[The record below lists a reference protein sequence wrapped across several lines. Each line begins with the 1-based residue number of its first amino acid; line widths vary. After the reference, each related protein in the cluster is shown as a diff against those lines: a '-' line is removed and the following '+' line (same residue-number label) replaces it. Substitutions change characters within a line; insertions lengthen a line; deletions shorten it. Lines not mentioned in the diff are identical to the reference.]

1 VNGVA
6 RESNLLNLF
15 EPSELEPREPPEP
28 LNLLNCDPMNSSGY
42 LFLGLTAIVAGL
54 SAVLAYAVLRIFAA
68 ARAATRDRK
77 EGAETAF
84 MAAAMEDA
92 VKKLKAGERA
102 MQARA
107 EASERLS
114 GEIVASLTSGLLV
127 VDADGIIRTLNPAGR
142 TMLGLSEAESEGP
155 FREVLK
161 TARPLADVLDE
172 CLRTSRPVVR
182 RAVPLTNGIASHLGL
197 TVSPIREDNSNASH
211 GVICLFTDL
220 SEVVE
225 LEEQLRLK
233 DSLARLGEMTAGIA
247 HEFRNGL
254 ATIHGYSRLLELERL
269 VPEFR
274 PYVQGIRDE
283 TEALGQ
289 VVTNFLS
296 FARPTE
302 LVLTPVEMSALAER
316 AADDIR
322 SDARARGGEVVV
334 RGEFGWVEGD
344 EVLLRQALSNLC
356 RNAFEACDNA
366 RVVPKIVIEGHRD
379 QAHGVLRISVSD
391 NGPGIPADVA
401 PRVFRPF
408 FTTKAQGIGLGLA
421 LVQKIIVTHNGRV
434 TVVSEDGGGARFVV
448 TLPAVAGQ
456 STASVNRGDAV
467 SALPIGNPVRSF
479 GDPTR

>member
-1 VNGVA
+1 LN
-6 RESNLLNLF
+6 REAGMTHTGS
-15 EPSELEPREPPEP
+15 
-28 LNLLNCDPMNSSGY
+28 
-42 LFLGLTAIVAGL
+42 LFLLLTAIVAGL

-68 ARAATRDRK
+68 ARAATRDKRT
-77 EGAETAF
+77 EGNETAF
-84 MAAAMEDA
+84 MTAAMEDA
-92 VKKLKAGERA
+92 VRKLREGERA
-102 MQARA
+102 MKLRA

-127 VDADGIIRTLNPAGR
+127 VDRDGIVRTLNPAGR
-142 TMLGLSEAESEGP
+142 TMLGLSEGESHGS
-155 FREVLK
+155 FRDVLK
-161 TARPLADVLDE
+161 DANALADVLEE
-172 CLRTSRPVVR
+172 CLETSRPVVR
-182 RAVPLTNGIASHLGL
+182 RAVPLSGGAASHLGL
-197 TVSPIREDNSNASH
+197 TVSPIREGTGAEMH

-220 SEVVE
+220 SEVME

-254 ATIHGYSRLLELERL
+254 ATIHGYSRLLDLEQL
-269 VPEFR
+269 PPSYR

-302 LVLTPVEMSALAER
+302 LTLAPVEMSALADR
-316 AADDIR
+316 AADDVR
-322 SDARARGGEVVV
+322 SDARARGGDVIV
-334 RGEFGWVEGD
+334 RGEFGRVEGD

-366 RVVPKIVIEGHRD
+366 HVVPQILIEGERD
-379 QAHGVLRISVSD
+379 AAHGVVRISVSD
-391 NGPGIPADVA
+391 NGPGIPANVA

-408 FTTKAQGIGLGLA
+408 FTTKAHGTGLGLA

-434 TVVSEDGGGARFVV
+434 NVVNEDGGGARFVV
-448 TLPAVAGQ
+448 TLPAAG
-456 STASVNRGDAV
+456 
-467 SALPIGNPVRSF
+467 
-479 GDPTR
+479 